1 MVRLISQKFVKVVE
15 DNADKIAERWVR
27 DIKQNPLAPSYHKFS
42 KEELYHQAF
51 NIYRRLGYWISYETS
66 KQEIADR
73 YMPLGEEWF
82 KDGLPL
88 NEVVYVLIT
97 IRRYIWLFLE
107 SQGVIIDALS
117 LHQAL
122 EFINRVI
129 LFFDRAICQAVAG
142 YEKALRESKV

>member
-1 MVRLISQKFVKVVE
+1 
-15 DNADKIAERWVR
+15 
-27 DIKQNPLAPSYHKFS
+27 
-42 KEELYHQAF
+42 
-51 NIYRRLGYWISYETS
+51 LGYWISYETS